1 MKQKHLN
8 LTKMENKEE
17 RRKENRKK
25 RTVNNFRNWK
35 AMQKTVGNVDDRI
48 LRYFIIKMNQIIEFI
63 CYL

>member
-1 MKQKHLN
+1 
-8 LTKMENKEE
+8 MENKEE

-35 AMQKTVGNVDDRI
+35 AMQKTVGNVDDRT

>member
-1 MKQKHLN
+1 
-8 LTKMENKEE
+8 MENKEE

>member
-35 AMQKTVGNVDDRI
+35 AMQKTVGNVDDRT

>member
-35 AMQKTVGNVDDRI
+35 AMQKTEGNIDDRI

>member
-25 RTVNNFRNWK
+25 RTVNNFRNWSP
-35 AMQKTVGNVDDRI
+35 MQKTVGNVDDRI